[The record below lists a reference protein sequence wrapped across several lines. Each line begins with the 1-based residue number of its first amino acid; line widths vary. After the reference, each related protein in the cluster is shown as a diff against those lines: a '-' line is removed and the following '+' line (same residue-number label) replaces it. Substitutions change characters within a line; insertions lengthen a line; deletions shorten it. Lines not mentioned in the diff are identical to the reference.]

1 MVPPDSRRITRVLRY
16 SGTHYAR
23 APFDY
28 RAVTVSGLP
37 FQAVCLES
45 TNAISR
51 ALQPPEYLYFGFG
64 LIPVR
69 SPLLGESLSCF
80 LFLRVL
86 RCFTSPRLLHTAY
99 VFSRGYPIVK
109 SGGFPHSEI
118 LGSKPVSGS
127 PRLIAA
133 VHVLHRLP
141 SPRHPPC
148 ALIILIVSPRRY
160 HECHPTLLSKSEFD
174 AHIFNC
180 QRSME
185 ALVRE
190 HSRSLKT

>member
-1 MVPPDSRRITRVLRY
+1 MVPLDSRRITRVLRY
-16 SGTHYAR
+16 SGTHYAHD
-23 APFDY
+23 PFDY
-28 RAVTVSGLP
+28 RAVTVSGPP
-37 FQAVCLES
+37 FQAVRLKVM
-45 TNAISR
+45 NAISR

-64 LIPVR
+64 LFPVR

-99 VFSRGYPIVK
+99 EFSRGYPAVTL
-109 SGGFPHSEI
+109 GGFPHSEI

-148 ALIILIVSPRRY
+148 ALNILIVSPRRY
-160 HECHPTLLSKSEFD
+160 HECLSLHFSRSQNSM
-174 AHIFNC
+174 HIILNC
-180 QRSME
+180 QR
-185 ALVRE
+185 AGKPL
-190 HSRSLKT
+190 